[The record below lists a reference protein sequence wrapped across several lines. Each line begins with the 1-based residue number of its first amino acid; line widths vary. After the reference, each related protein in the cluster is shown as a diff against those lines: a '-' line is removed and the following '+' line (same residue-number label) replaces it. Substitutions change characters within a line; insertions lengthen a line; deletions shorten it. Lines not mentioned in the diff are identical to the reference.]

1 MAIETMPQSAQA
13 PGGGEPGAAPRERS
27 WWLRPNVFTAIVGAV
42 IGYAVGHWLGNY
54 MTPGFTAT
62 GGGAA
67 DSNDLAIVLGYGFLI
82 VGWLIG
88 LGVFNDLVR
97 QMLGKPLN
105 GNGHAAN
112 GGVGKYF
119 RFTLDHK
126 VVGLQYLIGM
136 LVYFFTGGLLA
147 IGIRTELLSPS
158 YHIMSP
164 AMYIQV
170 VGEHGTMMMMMMT

>member
-1 MAIETMPQSAQA
+1 MAIETQPESAQA
-13 PGGGEPGAAPRERS
+13 PGGGDPGATQKERA
-27 WWLRPNVFTAIVGAV
+27 WWLRPNVLTAIVGAV
-42 IGYAVGHWLGNY
+42 IGYYLGHWLGNFLGSQY
-54 MTPGFTAT
+54 QQVAT
-62 GGGAA
+62 S
-67 DSNDLAIVLGYGFLI
+67 DDLDMAIVLGYAFLI

-105 GNGHAAN
+105 GNGNGHAAN
-112 GGVGKYF
+112 GGLAKYF

-147 IGIRTELLSPS
+147 MAIRTELLSPTTWR
-158 YHIMSP
+158 YM
-164 AMYIQV
+164 
-170 VGEHGTMMMMMMT
+170 VGDMMW